1 MHSFIDN
8 KLVFSN
14 EKRYRVGRHVL
25 FWICYWI
32 YYGMLH
38 AAQSF
43 GGPEIMYFNNLP
55 YTLTES
61 ILTMIPHMLLAY
73 PMLYFILPKFFL
85 KKKYLAG
92 FVLLAVVWFCIACL
106 NLFMMLR
113 VNQPVIQFLM
123 PERFERIT
131 QRPENTTFYMGILAV
146 MKGGLL
152 GLTTATGV
160 KLMKYF
166 YLKEHH
172 NMLLQKE
179 NAQSQLQL
187 LTAQVH
193 PHFLFNTLN
202 NIFSQT
208 QTESPKGSKMIMGLS
223 DMLRYILYEGQKPL
237 VPLQQELQMITEY
250 INLEKIRYG
259 NKLDVH
265 MSFPQKTDGVY
276 IAPLLLLPFVEN
288 CFKHGASHVLENP
301 WINLAVELEDTT
313 LVMKLMNGKAPAGK
327 ESRKPGIGIANV
339 QQRLH
344 LLYKDRHEL
353 QVTEDEE
360 VFVVNLQVT
369 LTRLEKDGQV
379 TLTSPVLSEIGY
391 A

>member
-1 MHSFIDN
+1 
-8 KLVFSN
+8 
-14 EKRYRVGRHVL
+14 
-25 FWICYWI
+25 
-32 YYGMLH
+32 MLH

-61 ILTMIPHMLLAY
+61 ILTMIPHALLAY
-73 PMLYFILPKFFL
+73 AMLYVVLPKFFL

-92 FVLLAVVWFCIACL
+92 FVLLAVMWFCIACL
-106 NLFMMLR
+106 NLFMMQR
-113 VNQPVIQFLM
+113 VNQQVLQFLM
-123 PERFERIT
+123 PERFLRIT
-131 QRPENTTFYMGILAV
+131 PRSENTTFYMGILAV
-146 MKGGLL
+146 MKGGML

-160 KLMKYF
+160 KLLKYF
-166 YLKEHH
+166 YLKDHH
-172 NMLLQKE
+172 NLQLQKE

-223 DMLRYILYEGQKPL
+223 DMLRYILYEGQKAL
-237 VPLQQELQMITEY
+237 VPLQKELQMITEY
-250 INLEKIRYG
+250 ISLEKIRYG
-259 NKLDVH
+259 NKLEVH
-265 MSFPQKTDGVY
+265 MALPPATEDIY

-288 CFKHGASHVLENP
+288 CFKHGASHVLEHP
-301 WINLAVELEDTT
+301 WINLTIAVKETT
-313 LVMKLMNGKAPAGK
+313 LVMKLMNGKAPVGK
-327 ESRKPGIGIANV
+327 EPHKPGIGIANV
-339 QQRLH
+339 KQRLN
-344 LLYKDRHEL
+344 LLYKDKHTL

-360 VFVVNLQVT
+360 VFIVDLQVA
-369 LTRLEKDGQV
+369 LTRLPKEGQV
-379 TLTSPVLSEIGY
+379 MVASPLLSEIDY